1 MQAYPVVVYKDPDSD
16 YGTVVPDLPGCH
28 SAGGTLTEA
37 LGETRE
43 AIYTHLEGMAKDGV
57 VFPEP
62 SDLSAIQQAGDFTD
76 AAAFAVVEVDVNRVS
91 AESERVNITLPRWL
105 ISSIDATESN
115 RSRFLAESAIKAL
128 QEQQRK
134 AVSQHDTKE
143 P

>member
-16 YGTVVPDLPGCH
+16 YGTVVPDLSGCY
-28 SAGGTLTEA
+28 SGGSTLSEA
-37 LGETRE
+37 LEETRE
-43 AIYTHLEGMAKDGV
+43 AIYTHLEGMAKDGE

-62 SDLSAIQQAGDFTD
+62 SDLSGIQQSGEFGDAT
-76 AAAFAVVEVDVNRVS
+76 AFAVVEVDVNRVS
-91 AESERVNITLPRWL
+91 AATERVNITLPKWL

-134 AVSQHDTKE
+134 SVSQYDTKE